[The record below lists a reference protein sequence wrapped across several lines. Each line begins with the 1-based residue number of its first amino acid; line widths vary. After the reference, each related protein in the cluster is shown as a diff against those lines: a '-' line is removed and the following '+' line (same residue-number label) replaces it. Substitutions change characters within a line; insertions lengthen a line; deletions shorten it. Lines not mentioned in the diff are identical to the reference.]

1 MGVHGGYN
9 EAINGTVLAPAALCQ
24 VENGTF
30 MENGGVVALSEQ
42 EQRVL
47 DEIENALYQ
56 EDPDFGKNVGSIQ
69 RGGAFVKVV
78 ALLIL
83 GLVLLVGGIAL
94 SQLSLWFVVMSV
106 AGFVVMVAA
115 GVIGLRG
122 DRSSNLAMGDRSDKA
137 AKKQRKARKSS
148 LSSRPGGVE
157 ENFRRRFER

>member
-9 EAINGTVLAPAALCQ
+9 EAINGTVLVPAALCQ

-94 SQLSLWFVVMSV
+94 SPLSLWFVVMSV
-106 AGFVVMVAA
+106 AGFLVMFAA

-122 DRSSNLAMGDRSDKA
+122 DRSSKLAMGDRSDKS

-148 LSSRPGGVE
+148 LGSRSGGME